1 MHKILLAI
9 VAFSF
14 NLPAHA
20 TQITADEASRARI
33 LTLTLEQVFDKPVDG
48 GPSTVRPIVAA
59 PDVTLPANLT
69 AFGLPLSLKTR
80 DAAKAE
86 QLAWFVYISKVTL
99 GSDQASVAYQ
109 TPYNGK
115 FGTATFSKTDGQW
128 TVQDHQ
134 RMHSS
139 SGARFFYG
147 ELYEGTDCRDDS
159 EMAKRWNTYK
169 DAMEAAMARRPRSAE
184 SALPSTC
191 PGKEFPDVLSYKQYK
206 SIMLNK

>member
-1 MHKILLAI
+1 MHKILFA
-9 VAFSF
+9 VAALSF
-14 NLPAHA
+14 HLPAHA
-20 TQITADEASRARI
+20 TQIAADDASRAAI

-48 GPSTVRPIVAA
+48 GPSTGRPIVAA

-69 AFGLPLSLKTR
+69 AFGQPLSLKTR
-80 DAAKAE
+80 EAAKAE
-86 QLAWFVYISKVTL
+86 QLAWFVYVSKITL
-99 GSDQASVAYQ
+99 GPDQASVVYQ

-115 FGTATFSKTDGQW
+115 YGTATFSKTDGQW

-139 SGARFFYG
+139 SGARNFYG
-147 ELYEGTDCRDDS
+147 ELYEGTDCRDGS

-169 DAMEAAMARRPRSAE
+169 DAMEAAMARRARSPE

-191 PGKEFPDVLSYKQYK
+191 PGKEFPDVAAYKQFK
-206 SIMLNK
+206 AMGLNK

>member
-1 MHKILLAI
+1 MHKILLSLA
-9 VAFSF
+9 ALSF
-14 NLPAHA
+14 HLPAQA
-20 TQITADEASRARI
+20 TQIHADDASRAAI

-69 AFGLPLSLKTR
+69 AFGQPLSLKTR

-86 QLAWFVYISKVTL
+86 QLAWFVYVSKITL
-99 GSDQASVAYQ
+99 GPDQASVAYQ

-115 FGTATFSKTDGQW
+115 YGTATFSKTDGQW

-147 ELYEGTDCRDDS
+147 ELYEGTDCRDGS

-169 DAMEAAMARRPRSAE
+169 DAIEAAMARRARTAE
-184 SALPSTC
+184 NDLPSTC
-191 PGKEFPDVLSYKQYK
+191 PGKEFPDVAAYKQFK
-206 SIMLNK
+206 SMRLNK